1 MNAWRTSCSTCYSR
15 GRGFLPTA
23 RAVPTLAK
31 METSARMGLVGKTV
45 GNRYEV
51 RSLLARGGMA
61 TVYEAID
68 LRLDRRVALKVM
80 HPHLAADPGFVAR
93 FEREAKSAARLAHPH
108 VVGVYDQGEA
118 DGLVYLAMEFIPGR
132 TLRDVI
138 REYGPLSTEQAL
150 VLLEPVLEALSAA
163 HAAGLVHRDIKPENV
178 LISHDGRVKVADF
191 GLARAVATSDTN
203 ATAGVLIGTVAYLAP
218 EQVERGDADA
228 RTDVYAAGVCL
239 FEMITGQVPH
249 SGDSP
254 LAVAYQ
260 HVNADVP
267 IPSSITAGI
276 PPEADAIIRTAT
288 RRNPEQRYR
297 SSADFL
303 ADVRRARTMLPAPV
317 PFIDT
322 PAMNDTLVVGTGDV
336 TSVHDDFD
344 TPPREHWFDDDAHYD
359 DDRPVRHSRRG
370 IRLVVGIMIALAVG
384 GAGFAGWWLA
394 AGPGT
399 YAPTP
404 DVIGLGFDQAS
415 GVLTAEGFALA
426 ATSEAYSESV
436 PAGSIIATDPPAGAG
451 IRPGGTVAA
460 TVSLGPER
468 YAVPDVQG
476 ATPAEA
482 TEAIVSA
489 GLATGGRVEVFNDSV
504 PVGQVASTDPAIG
517 DLVPPDTTID
527 LLLSTGPEPVEI
539 EDVTG
544 RKQAVAVK
552 RLEEAGLQVT
562 ATEEFSESVADGRV
576 MSVSPRP
583 GTVVD
588 SGSTVSLVV
597 SKGPPPV
604 EVPNLIDLRRKAAV
618 EALERLGLRAQI
630 DDGEFTRLNRVF
642 DQSPSPGELVPRGST
657 VTLRIV

>member
-1 MNAWRTSCSTCYSR
+1 
-15 GRGFLPTA
+15 
-23 RAVPTLAK
+23 
-31 METSARMGLVGKTV
+31 METGARVGLVGKTV
-45 GNRYEV
+45 GGRYEV
-51 RSLLARGGMA
+51 RALLARGGMA

-68 LRLDRRVALKVM
+68 LRLDRRVAFKVM

-118 DGLVYLAMEFIPGR
+118 DGLVYLAMEYIPGR

-138 REYGPLSTEQAL
+138 RQYGPLTTEQAL

-239 FEMITGQVPH
+239 FEMITGRVPH

-267 IPSSITAGI
+267 PPSSFVAGI
-276 PPEADAIIRTAT
+276 PPEADALVRTAT
-288 RRNPEQRYR
+288 RRDPGQRYQ
-297 SSADFL
+297 SSGDFL
-303 ADVRRARTMLPAPV
+303 ADVRRTRAKLPTPV

-322 PAMNDTLVVGTGDV
+322 PAMNDTLVVGTGLYPV
-336 TSVHDDFD
+336 SSDDHEGWD
-344 TPPREHWFDDDAHYD
+344 GRDDGSYD
-359 DDRPVRHSRRG
+359 DEFDYDARPRRSGVRW
-370 IRLVVGIMIALAVG
+370 VVGLIVAVLVG
-384 GAGFAGWWLA
+384 AAGFAGWWLA

-399 YAPTP
+399 YSPTP
-404 DVIGLGFDQAS
+404 DVVGQTFDQAS
-415 GVLTAEGFALA
+415 AVLAEQGLALLSVA
-426 ATSEAYSESV
+426 EDYSESV
-436 PAGSIIATDPPAGAG
+436 PAGSILSTDPAPGAG
-451 IRPGGTVAA
+451 IAPGGTVDAI
-460 TVSLGPER
+460 VSLGPER
-468 YAVPDVQG
+468 YPVPDVRG
-476 ATPAEA
+476 NDPEVATQ
-482 TEAIVSA
+482 AIIDA
-489 GLATGGRVEVFNDSV
+489 GLATGGRIEAFDDTV
-504 PVGQVASTDPAIG
+504 PIGQVARTEPAIG
-517 DLVPPDTTID
+517 ESVPPDTPVD
-527 LLLSTGPEPVEI
+527 LIVSKGPEPVEL

-544 RKQAVAVK
+544 RKQSVAVK
-552 RLEEAGLQVT
+552 RLEESGVQVSVT
-562 ATEEFSESVADGRV
+562 REFSESVPDGRV
-576 MSVSPRP
+576 VSMDPQA
-583 GTVVD
+583 GTTVD
-588 SGSTVSLVV
+588 SGSTVALIV

-604 EVPNLIDLRRKAAV
+604 EVPDLIDLRRGAAV

>member
-1 MNAWRTSCSTCYSR
+1 
-15 GRGFLPTA
+15 
-23 RAVPTLAK
+23 

-118 DGLVYLAMEFIPGR
+118 DGLVYLAMEYIPGR

-138 REYGPLSTEQAL
+138 REYGPLTSEQAM

-218 EQVERGDADA
+218 EQVERGEADA

-239 FEMITGQVPH
+239 FEMITGRVPH
-249 SGDSP
+249 GGDSP

-267 IPSSITAGI
+267 APSSITSGI
-276 PPEADAIIRTAT
+276 PPEADAIVRAAT
-288 RRNPEQRYR
+288 RRDPNQRYR

-303 ADVRRARTMLPAPV
+303 ADIRRARASLPAPV

-322 PAMNDTLVVGTGDV
+322 PAINDTLVVGTGDL
-336 TSVHDDFD
+336 TNVHDDWSGATTSHHD
-344 TPPREHWFDDDAHYD
+344 YD
-359 DDRPVRHSRRG
+359 DFEDGTYDPKRRSRGGVRW
-370 IRLVVGIMIALAVG
+370 IVALVIALVVGA
-384 GAGFAGWWLA
+384 AGFAGWWLA

-399 YAPTP
+399 YSPTP
-404 DVIGLGFDQAS
+404 NIVGMSFDQANE
-415 GVLTAEGFALA
+415 VLVAQGLTLA
-426 ATSEAYSESV
+426 AATEAYSEDV
-436 PAGSIIATDPPAGAG
+436 PAGSILASDPEPGAG
-451 IRPGGTVAA
+451 VRPGGTVAA

-476 ATPAEA
+476 TTPAEA
-482 TEAIVSA
+482 TEVIVSA
-489 GLATGGRVEVFNDSV
+489 GLATGGRVEVFDDAV

-517 DLVPPDTTID
+517 DLVPPDTSID
-527 LLLSTGPEPVEI
+527 LLISKGPEPVEI
-539 EDVTG
+539 EDVSG
-544 RKQAVAVK
+544 RKQGAATK

-562 ATEEFSESVADGRV
+562 TSQAFSESVADGRV
-576 MSVSPRP
+576 ISVNPAP

-588 SGSTVSLVV
+588 SGTTVELVV

-642 DQSPSPGELVPRGST
+642 DQSPSPGEMVPRGST

>member
-1 MNAWRTSCSTCYSR
+1 
-15 GRGFLPTA
+15 
-23 RAVPTLAK
+23 
-31 METSARMGLVGKTV
+31 METGARVGLVGKTV
-45 GNRYEV
+45 GGRYEV
-51 RSLLARGGMA
+51 LALLARGGMA

-68 LRLDRRVALKVM
+68 LRLDRRVAFKVM

-118 DGLVYLAMEFIPGR
+118 DGLVYLAMEYIPGR

-138 REYGPLSTEQAL
+138 RQYGPLTTEQAL

-239 FEMITGQVPH
+239 FEMITGKVPH
-249 SGDSP
+249 SGESP

-267 IPSSITAGI
+267 PPSSILPGI
-276 PPEADAIIRTAT
+276 PPEADALVRTAT
-288 RRNPEQRYR
+288 RRDPSLRYQ
-297 SSADFL
+297 SSGDFL
-303 ADVRRARTMLPAPV
+303 ADVRRTRAKLPTPV

-322 PAMNDTLVVGTGDV
+322 PAMNDTLVVGTGEYRV
-336 TSVHDDFD
+336 ATTDDGEWD
-344 TPPREHWFDDDAHYD
+344 GDYD
-359 DDRPVRHSRRG
+359 DDTYDDVRPRRSG
-370 IRLVVGIMIALAVG
+370 LRWVIGLLLAVLVG
-384 GAGFAGWWLA
+384 AAGFAGWWLA

-399 YAPTP
+399 YSPTP
-404 DVIGLGFDQAS
+404 DIVGQSFDQAS
-415 GVLTAEGFALA
+415 AVLAEQGLALQSVA
-426 ATSEAYSESV
+426 EDYSETI
-436 PAGSIIATDPPAGAG
+436 PAGSILSTDPAPGSG
-451 IRPGGTVAA
+451 IAPGGMVDAV
-460 TVSLGPER
+460 VSLGPER
-468 YAVPDVQG
+468 YAVPDVRG
-476 ATPAEA
+476 SDPEAATQ
-482 TEAIVSA
+482 AIIDA
-489 GLATGGRVEVFNDSV
+489 GLATGGRVEAFDDTV
-504 PVGQVASTDPAIG
+504 PIGQVARTDPAIG
-517 DLVPPDTTID
+517 ESVPPDTPID
-527 LLLSTGPEPVEI
+527 LIVSKGPEPVELK
-539 EDVTG
+539 DVTG
-544 RKQAVAVK
+544 RKESVAVK
-552 RLEEAGLQVT
+552 RLEDAGLQVT
-562 ATEEFSESVADGRV
+562 VTREFSESVPDGRV
-576 MSVSPRP
+576 VKMDPQA
-583 GTVVD
+583 GTTVD
-588 SGSTVSLVV
+588 SGSTVALVV

-604 EVPNLIDLRRKAAV
+604 EVPDLIDLRRGPAV

>member
-1 MNAWRTSCSTCYSR
+1 M
-15 GRGFLPTA
+15 
-23 RAVPTLAK
+23 
-31 METSARMGLVGKTV
+31 

-118 DGLVYLAMEFIPGR
+118 DGLVYLAMEYIPGR

-138 REYGPLSTEQAL
+138 RDYGPLSTEQAL

-218 EQVERGDADA
+218 EQVERGEADE

-239 FEMITGQVPH
+239 FEMITGRVPH
-249 SGDSP
+249 GGDSP
-254 LAVAYQ
+254 LAIAYQ

-267 IPSSITAGI
+267 APSSIVAGV
-276 PPEADAIIRTAT
+276 PPEADAIVRAAT
-288 RRNPEQRYR
+288 RRDPHQRYR

-303 ADVRRARTMLPAPV
+303 ADVRRARASLPAPV

-322 PAMNDTLVVGTGDV
+322 PAINDTLVVGTGDA
-336 TSVHDDFD
+336 TSVHAD
-344 TPPREHWFDDDAHYD
+344 WNDDDYYD
-359 DDRPVRHSRRG
+359 DDEPGPRRRRRG
-370 IRLVVGIMIALAVG
+370 LRVFVGFVIALLVG
-384 GAGFAGWWLA
+384 AAGFAGWWLA

-399 YAPTP
+399 YSPTP
-404 DVIGLGFDQAS
+404 DVVGLPFDEATTVLGAAGLTLQAA
-415 GVLTAEGFALA
+415 AED
-426 ATSEAYSESV
+426 YSEEV
-436 PAGSIIATDPPAGAG
+436 PPGSIIATDPAPGAG
-451 IRPGGTVAA
+451 IAPAGTVSA

-468 YAVPDVQG
+468 YAVPDVLG
-476 ATPAEA
+476 SSPTEA
-482 TEAIVSA
+482 TDTIVAA
-489 GLATGGRVEVFNDSV
+489 GLASGGRVEVFDDAV
-504 PVGQVASTDPAIG
+504 PVGQVAGTQPPIG
-517 DLVPPDTTID
+517 EPVPPNTPVD
-527 LLLSTGPEPVEI
+527 LLVSKGPEPVEI

-552 RLEEAGLQVT
+552 RLEDAGLQVT
-562 ATEEFSESVADGRV
+562 TIEEFSESVAEGRA
-576 MSVSPRP
+576 VSITPSP

-588 SGSTVSLVV
+588 SGTTVELII

-618 EALERLGLRAQI
+618 DALERLGLRAQV

>member
-1 MNAWRTSCSTCYSR
+1 
-15 GRGFLPTA
+15 
-23 RAVPTLAK
+23 
-31 METSARMGLVGKTV
+31 METGARVGLVGKTV
-45 GNRYEV
+45 GGRYEV
-51 RSLLARGGMA
+51 RALLARGGMA

-68 LRLDRRVALKVM
+68 LRLDRRVAFKVM

-118 DGLVYLAMEFIPGR
+118 DGLVYLAMEYIPGR

-138 REYGPLSTEQAL
+138 RQYGPLTTEQAL

-239 FEMITGQVPH
+239 FEMITGRVPH

-267 IPSSITAGI
+267 SPSSFVAGI
-276 PPEADAIIRTAT
+276 PPEADALVRTAT
-288 RRNPEQRYR
+288 RRDPGQRYQ
-297 SSADFL
+297 SSGDFL
-303 ADVRRARTMLPAPV
+303 ADVRRTRAKLPTPV

-322 PAMNDTLVVGTGDV
+322 PAMNDTLVVGTGQYPV
-336 TSVHDDFD
+336 SSDDHEGWD
-344 TPPREHWFDDDAHYD
+344 GRDDGSYD
-359 DDRPVRHSRRG
+359 DEFDYDARPRRSGVRW
-370 IRLVVGIMIALAVG
+370 VVGLIVAVLVG
-384 GAGFAGWWLA
+384 AAGFAGWWLA

-399 YAPTP
+399 YSPTP
-404 DVIGLGFDQAS
+404 DVVGQTFDQAS
-415 GVLTAEGFALA
+415 AVLAEQGLALLSVA
-426 ATSEAYSESV
+426 EDYSESV
-436 PAGSIIATDPPAGAG
+436 PAGSILSTDPAPGAG
-451 IRPGGTVAA
+451 IAPGGTVDAI
-460 TVSLGPER
+460 VSLGPER
-468 YAVPDVQG
+468 YPVPDVRG
-476 ATPAEA
+476 NDPEVATQ
-482 TEAIVSA
+482 AIIDA
-489 GLATGGRVEVFNDSV
+489 GLATGGRIEAFDDTV
-504 PVGQVASTDPAIG
+504 PIGQVARTEPAIG
-517 DLVPPDTTID
+517 ESVPPDTPVD
-527 LLLSTGPEPVEI
+527 LIVSKGPEPVEL

-544 RKQAVAVK
+544 RKQSVAVK
-552 RLEEAGLQVT
+552 RLEESGVQVSVT
-562 ATEEFSESVADGRV
+562 REFSESVPDGRV
-576 MSVSPRP
+576 VSMDPQA
-583 GTVVD
+583 GTTVD
-588 SGSTVSLVV
+588 SGSTVALIV

-604 EVPNLIDLRRKAAV
+604 EVPDLIDLRRGAAV

>member
-1 MNAWRTSCSTCYSR
+1 
-15 GRGFLPTA
+15 
-23 RAVPTLAK
+23 
-31 METSARMGLVGKTV
+31 METGARVGLVGKTV
-45 GNRYEV
+45 GGRYEV
-51 RSLLARGGMA
+51 RALLARGGMA

-68 LRLDRRVALKVM
+68 LRLDRRVAFKVM

-118 DGLVYLAMEFIPGR
+118 DGLVYLAMEYIPGR
-132 TLRDVI
+132 TLRDVM
-138 REYGPLSTEQAL
+138 RQYGPLTTEQAL

-178 LISHDGRVKVADF
+178 LISNDGRVKVADF

-239 FEMITGQVPH
+239 FEMITGRVPH
-249 SGDSP
+249 SGESP

-267 IPSSITAGI
+267 SPSSILPGI
-276 PPEADAIIRTAT
+276 PPEADALVRTAT
-288 RRNPEQRYR
+288 RRDPNSRYQ

-303 ADVRRARTMLPAPV
+303 ADVRRTRAKLPIPV

-322 PAMNDTLVVGTGDV
+322 PAMNDTLVVGTGQYHVSTDE
-336 TSVHDDFD
+336 SEEWGGDY
-344 TPPREHWFDDDAHYD
+344 DDALDYD
-359 DDRPVRHSRRG
+359 SRPRRVGVRW
-370 IRLVVGIMIALAVG
+370 VVGLLVAILVG
-384 GAGFAGWWLA
+384 AAGFAGWWLA

-404 DVIGLGFDQAS
+404 DVVGQTFDQATD
-415 GVLTAEGFALA
+415 VLAGQGLTLLSAAEQ
-426 ATSEAYSESV
+426 YSETV
-436 PAGSIIATDPPAGAG
+436 PAGAILSTQPAPGSGIA
-451 IRPGGTVAA
+451 PGGTVEA

-468 YAVPDVQG
+468 YPVPDVRG
-476 ATPAEA
+476 SDPEAATQ
-482 TEAIVSA
+482 AIIDA
-489 GLATGGRVEVFNDSV
+489 GLASGGRIEAFDDTV
-504 PVGQVASTDPAIG
+504 PIGQVAGTEPEIG
-517 DLVPPDTTID
+517 TSVPPDTAID
-527 LLLSTGPEPVEI
+527 LIVSKGPEPVELA
-539 EDVTG
+539 DVTG
-544 RKQAVAVK
+544 RKQAAAVK
-552 RLEEAGLQVT
+552 RLEDAGLQVT
-562 ATEEFSESVADGRV
+562 VTREFSESVPDGRV
-576 MSVSPRP
+576 VSMDPP
-583 GTVVD
+583 AGTTVD
-588 SGSTVSLVV
+588 SGSTVALVV

-604 EVPNLIDLRRKAAV
+604 EVPDLIDLRRGAAI
-618 EALERLGLRAQI
+618 EALERLGLRAQV

>member
-1 MNAWRTSCSTCYSR
+1 
-15 GRGFLPTA
+15 
-23 RAVPTLAK
+23 
-31 METSARMGLVGKTV
+31 METSARIGLVGKTV
-45 GNRYEV
+45 GRRYEV
-51 RSLLARGGMA
+51 RALLARGGMA

-93 FEREAKSAARLAHPH
+93 FEREAKSAARLSHPH

-118 DGLVYLAMEFIPGR
+118 DGLVYLAMELIPGR

-138 REYGPLSTEQAL
+138 REYGPLTTEQAL
-150 VLLEPVLEALSAA
+150 VLLEPVLEALAAA

-178 LISHDGRVKVADF
+178 LISNDGRVKVADF

-218 EQVERGDADA
+218 EQVERGDADE

-239 FEMITGQVPH
+239 FEMITGRVPH
-249 SGDSP
+249 GGESP

-267 IPSSITAGI
+267 APSSIVAGI
-276 PPEADAIIRTAT
+276 PPEADAIVRAAT
-288 RRNPEQRYR
+288 RRDPNQRYR

-303 ADVRRARTMLPAPV
+303 ADVRRARASLPAPV

-322 PAMNDTLVVGTGDV
+322 PALNDTLVVGTGNL
-336 TSVHDDFD
+336 TSVND
-344 TPPREHWFDDDAHYD
+344 EWLED
-359 DDRPVRHSRRG
+359 DDRNHYAGHRRPRRG
-370 IRLVVGIMIALAVG
+370 LRLIVGLVIAMAVG
-384 GAGFAGWWLA
+384 AAGFAGWWLA

-399 YAPTP
+399 YSPTP
-404 DVIGLGFDQAS
+404 DVVGMGFDEAAALLQS
-415 GVLTAEGFALA
+415 EGLSLQSVAED
-426 ATSEAYSESV
+426 YSEE
-436 PAGSIIATDPPAGAG
+436 TPAGAILTTDPAPGAG
-451 IRPGGTVAA
+451 IAPGGTVGA

-468 YAVPDVQG
+468 YAIPDVRGSAPEQ
-476 ATPAEA
+476 A
-482 TEAIVSA
+482 TEQIVSA
-489 GLATGGRVEVFNDSV
+489 GLATGGRVEVFDDAV
-504 PVGQVASTDPAIG
+504 PIGQVARTEPAIG
-517 DLVPPDTTID
+517 ELVAPNTPVD
-527 LLLSTGPEPVEI
+527 LLVSKGPEPVEI

-544 RKQAVAVK
+544 RKETVATK
-552 RLEEAGLQVT
+552 RLEETGLQVT
-562 ATEEFSESVADGRV
+562 TTEEFSETVAVGRV
-576 MSVSPRP
+576 VSVSPSP

-588 SGSTVSLVV
+588 SGSTVQLIV

-604 EVPNLIDLRRKAAV
+604 EVPNLIDMRRKAAV
-618 EALERLGLRAQI
+618 EALEGLGLRVQI

>member
-1 MNAWRTSCSTCYSR
+1 
-15 GRGFLPTA
+15 
-23 RAVPTLAK
+23 
-31 METSARMGLVGKTV
+31 METSARIGLVGKTV
-45 GNRYEV
+45 GRRYEV
-51 RSLLARGGMA
+51 RALLARGGMA

-93 FEREAKSAARLAHPH
+93 FEREAKSAARLSHPH

-118 DGLVYLAMEFIPGR
+118 DGLVYLAMELIPGR

-138 REYGPLSTEQAL
+138 REYGPLTTEQAL
-150 VLLEPVLEALSAA
+150 VLLEPVLEALAAA

-178 LISHDGRVKVADF
+178 LISNDGRVKVADF

-218 EQVERGDADA
+218 EQVERGDADE

-239 FEMITGQVPH
+239 FEMITGRVPH
-249 SGDSP
+249 GGESP

-267 IPSSITAGI
+267 APSSIVAGI
-276 PPEADAIIRTAT
+276 PPEADAIVRAAT
-288 RRNPEQRYR
+288 RRDPNQRYR

-303 ADVRRARTMLPAPV
+303 ADVRRARASLPAPV

-322 PAMNDTLVVGTGDV
+322 PALNDTLVVGTGNL
-336 TSVHDDFD
+336 TSVND
-344 TPPREHWFDDDAHYD
+344 EWLED
-359 DDRPVRHSRRG
+359 DDRNNYAGHRRPRRG
-370 IRLVVGIMIALAVG
+370 LRLIVGLVIAMAVG
-384 GAGFAGWWLA
+384 AAGFAGWWLA

-399 YAPTP
+399 YSPTP
-404 DVIGLGFDQAS
+404 DVVGMGFDEAAALLQS
-415 GVLTAEGFALA
+415 EGLSLQSVAED
-426 ATSEAYSESV
+426 YSEE
-436 PAGSIIATDPPAGAG
+436 TPAGAILTTDPAPGAG
-451 IRPGGTVAA
+451 IAPGGTVGA

-468 YAVPDVQG
+468 YAIPDVRGSAPEQ
-476 ATPAEA
+476 A
-482 TEAIVSA
+482 TEQIVSA
-489 GLATGGRVEVFNDSV
+489 GLATGGRVEVFDDAV
-504 PVGQVASTDPAIG
+504 PIGQVARTEPAIG
-517 DLVPPDTTID
+517 ELVAPNTPVD
-527 LLLSTGPEPVEI
+527 LLVSKGPEPVEI

-544 RKQAVAVK
+544 RKETVATK
-552 RLEEAGLQVT
+552 RLEETGLQVT
-562 ATEEFSESVADGRV
+562 TTEEFSETVAVGRV
-576 MSVSPRP
+576 VSVSPSP

-588 SGSTVSLVV
+588 SGSTVQLIV

-604 EVPNLIDLRRKAAV
+604 EVPNLIDMRRKAAV
-618 EALERLGLRAQI
+618 EALEGLGLRVQI

>member
-1 MNAWRTSCSTCYSR
+1 
-15 GRGFLPTA
+15 
-23 RAVPTLAK
+23 
-31 METSARMGLVGKTV
+31 METGARVGLVGKTV
-45 GNRYEV
+45 GGRYEV
-51 RSLLARGGMA
+51 LALLARGGMA

-68 LRLDRRVALKVM
+68 LRLDRRVAFKVM

-118 DGLVYLAMEFIPGR
+118 DGLVYLAMEYIPGR

-138 REYGPLSTEQAL
+138 RQYGPLTTEQAL

-239 FEMITGQVPH
+239 FEMITGKVPH
-249 SGDSP
+249 SGESP

-267 IPSSITAGI
+267 PPSSILPGI
-276 PPEADAIIRTAT
+276 PPEADALVRTAT
-288 RRNPEQRYR
+288 RRDPSLRYQ
-297 SSADFL
+297 SSGDFL
-303 ADVRRARTMLPAPV
+303 ADVRRTRAKLPTPV

-322 PAMNDTLVVGTGDV
+322 PAMNDTLVVGTGEYRV
-336 TSVHDDFD
+336 ATTDDGEWD
-344 TPPREHWFDDDAHYD
+344 GDYD
-359 DDRPVRHSRRG
+359 DDTYDDVRPRRSGVRWVIG
-370 IRLVVGIMIALAVG
+370 LLLAVLVG
-384 GAGFAGWWLA
+384 AAGFAGWWLA

-399 YAPTP
+399 YSPTP
-404 DVIGLGFDQAS
+404 DIVGQSFDQAS
-415 GVLTAEGFALA
+415 AVLADQGLALQSVAED
-426 ATSEAYSESV
+426 YSETI
-436 PAGSIIATDPPAGAG
+436 PAGSILSTDPAPGSG
-451 IRPGGTVAA
+451 IAPGGMVDAV
-460 TVSLGPER
+460 VSLGPER
-468 YAVPDVQG
+468 YAVPDVRG
-476 ATPAEA
+476 SDPEAATQ
-482 TEAIVSA
+482 AIIDA
-489 GLATGGRVEVFNDSV
+489 GLATGGRVEAFDDTV
-504 PVGQVASTDPAIG
+504 PIGQVARTDPAIG
-517 DLVPPDTTID
+517 ESVPPDTPID
-527 LLLSTGPEPVEI
+527 LIVSKGPEPVELK
-539 EDVTG
+539 DVTG
-544 RKQAVAVK
+544 RKESVAVK

-562 ATEEFSESVADGRV
+562 VTREFSESVPDGRV
-576 MSVSPRP
+576 VKMDPQA
-583 GTVVD
+583 GTTVD
-588 SGSTVSLVV
+588 SGSTVALVV

-604 EVPNLIDLRRKAAV
+604 EVPDLIDLRRGPAV

>member
-1 MNAWRTSCSTCYSR
+1 
-15 GRGFLPTA
+15 
-23 RAVPTLAK
+23 
-31 METSARMGLVGKTV
+31 METGARVGLVGKTV
-45 GNRYEV
+45 GGRYEV
-51 RSLLARGGMA
+51 RALLARGGMA

-68 LRLDRRVALKVM
+68 LRLDRRVAFKVM

-118 DGLVYLAMEFIPGR
+118 DGLVYLAMEYIPGR

-138 REYGPLSTEQAL
+138 RQYGPLTTEQAL

-239 FEMITGQVPH
+239 FEMITGRVPH

-267 IPSSITAGI
+267 PPSSFVAGI
-276 PPEADAIIRTAT
+276 PPEADALVRTAT
-288 RRNPEQRYR
+288 RRDPGQRYQ
-297 SSADFL
+297 SSGDFL
-303 ADVRRARTMLPAPV
+303 ADVRRTRAKLPTPV

-322 PAMNDTLVVGTGDV
+322 PAMNDTLVVGTGQYPV
-336 TSVHDDFD
+336 SSDDHEGWD
-344 TPPREHWFDDDAHYD
+344 GRDDGSYD
-359 DDRPVRHSRRG
+359 DEFDYDARPRRSGVRW
-370 IRLVVGIMIALAVG
+370 VVGLIVAVLVG
-384 GAGFAGWWLA
+384 AAGFAGWWLA

-399 YAPTP
+399 YSPTP
-404 DVIGLGFDQAS
+404 DVVGQTFDQAS
-415 GVLTAEGFALA
+415 AVLAEQGLALLSVA
-426 ATSEAYSESV
+426 EDYSESV
-436 PAGSIIATDPPAGAG
+436 PAGSILSTDPAPGAG
-451 IRPGGTVAA
+451 IAPGGTVDAI
-460 TVSLGPER
+460 VSLGPER
-468 YAVPDVQG
+468 YPVPDVRG
-476 ATPAEA
+476 NDPEVATQ
-482 TEAIVSA
+482 AIIDA
-489 GLATGGRVEVFNDSV
+489 GLATGGRIEAFDDTV
-504 PVGQVASTDPAIG
+504 PIGQVARTEPAIG
-517 DLVPPDTTID
+517 ESVPPDTPVD
-527 LLLSTGPEPVEI
+527 LIVSKGPEPVEL

-544 RKQAVAVK
+544 RKQSVAVK
-552 RLEEAGLQVT
+552 RLEESGVQVSVT
-562 ATEEFSESVADGRV
+562 REFSESVPDGRV
-576 MSVSPRP
+576 VSMDPQA
-583 GTVVD
+583 GTTVD
-588 SGSTVSLVV
+588 SGSTVALIV

-604 EVPNLIDLRRKAAV
+604 EVPDLIDLRRGAAV

>member
-1 MNAWRTSCSTCYSR
+1 
-15 GRGFLPTA
+15 
-23 RAVPTLAK
+23 
-31 METSARMGLVGKTV
+31 MGLVGKTV

-267 IPSSITAGI
+267 TPSSITAGI
-276 PPEADAIIRTAT
+276 PAEADAIVRAAT

-297 SSADFL
+297 TSADFL
-303 ADVRRARTMLPAPV
+303 ADVRRARAMLPAPV

-322 PAMNDTLVVGTGDV
+322 PAMNDTLVVGTGNV
-336 TSVHDDFD
+336 TSIHDDFD
-344 TPPREHWFDDDAHYD
+344 SLPRDHFLDDDSLYD
-359 DDRPVRHSRRG
+359 DDRPVRRSRRG
-370 IRLVVGIMIALAVG
+370 IRLVIGLVIALAVG

-399 YAPTP
+399 YSPTP
-404 DVIGLGFDQAS
+404 DVISLGFDQAS
-415 GVLTAEGFALA
+415 DVLAAEGFALA
-426 ATSEAYSESV
+426 ATFEDYSESV
-436 PAGSIIATDPPAGAG
+436 PAGSIIATDPQAGAG
-451 IRPGGTVAA
+451 IRPGGTVSA

-476 ATPAEA
+476 ATAAEA
-482 TEAIVSA
+482 TEAIVAA
-489 GLATGGRVEVFNDSV
+489 GLATGGRVEVFDDSI
-504 PVGQVASTDPAIG
+504 PTGQVAGTSPAIG
-517 DLVPPDTTID
+517 EPVPPDTSID
-527 LLLSTGPEPVEI
+527 LLISKGPEPVEI

-544 RKQAVAVK
+544 RKEAVAVK

-562 ATEEFSESVADGRV
+562 TTKEFSESVANGRV
-576 MSVSPRP
+576 VSVSPRP

-588 SGSTVSLVV
+588 SGSTVSIVV

-618 EALERLGLRAQI
+618 EALERLGLRAQV

-657 VTLRIV
+657 VTLRII

>member
-1 MNAWRTSCSTCYSR
+1 
-15 GRGFLPTA
+15 
-23 RAVPTLAK
+23 
-31 METSARMGLVGKTV
+31 MGLVGKTV
-45 GNRYEV
+45 GNRYQV
-51 RSLLARGGMA
+51 VSLLARGGMA

-93 FEREAKSAARLAHPH
+93 FEREAKSAARLSHPH
-108 VVGVYDQGEA
+108 VVGVFDQGEA

-138 REYGPLSTEQAL
+138 REYGPLTTEQAL

-178 LISHDGRVKVADF
+178 LISNDGRVKVADF
-191 GLARAVATSDTN
+191 GLARAVTTSDTN

-218 EQVERGDADA
+218 EQVERGEADA
-228 RTDVYAAGVCL
+228 RTDVYAAGVCF
-239 FEMITGQVPH
+239 FEMITGRVPH
-249 SGDSP
+249 GGDSP

-267 IPSSITAGI
+267 APSSMVPGI
-276 PPEADAIIRTAT
+276 PAEADAIVRAAT
-288 RRNPEQRYR
+288 RRDPNQRYR
-297 SSADFL
+297 SSEDFL
-303 ADVRRARTMLPAPV
+303 ADVRRARASLPAPV

-322 PAMNDTLVVGTGDV
+322 PAMNDTLVVGTGNL
-336 TSVHDDFD
+336 TSVNDDWPESRQDFDDFD
-344 TPPREHWFDDDAHYD
+344 R
-359 DDRPVRHSRRG
+359 DRGHRRSRRG
-370 IRLVVGIMIALAVG
+370 LRLIIGLAIAVAVSA
-384 GAGFAGWWLA
+384 AGFAGWWLA

-399 YAPTP
+399 YSPTP

-415 GVLTAEGFALA
+415 DLLSAEGFTLA
-426 ATSEAYSESV
+426 AATESYSESV
-436 PAGSIIATDPPAGAG
+436 PAGSIAATDPAAGAG
-451 IRPGGTVAA
+451 IRPGGTVSA

-476 ATPAEA
+476 SAPAEA
-482 TEAIVSA
+482 TQAIVSA
-489 GLATGGRVEVFNDSV
+489 GLSTGGRVEVFDDGV
-504 PVGQVASTDPAIG
+504 PAGQVAGTDPAIG
-517 DLVPPDTTID
+517 DLVPPDTSID
-527 LLLSTGPEPVEI
+527 LLVSKGPEPVEV

-544 RKQAVAVK
+544 RKQGVATK

-562 ATEEFSESVADGRV
+562 ASEAFSESVANGRV
-576 MSVSPRP
+576 VSVNPAP
-583 GTVVD
+583 GTVID
-588 SGSTVSLVV
+588 SGSTVELVV

-618 EALERLGLRAQI
+618 DALERLGLRAQI

-657 VTLRIV
+657 VTLRII